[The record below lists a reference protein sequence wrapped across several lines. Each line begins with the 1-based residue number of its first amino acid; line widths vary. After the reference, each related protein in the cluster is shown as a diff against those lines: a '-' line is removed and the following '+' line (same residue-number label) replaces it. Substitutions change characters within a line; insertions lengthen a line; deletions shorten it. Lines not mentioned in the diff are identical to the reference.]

1 MRVGVIL
8 CVSEGG
14 EHKFEGGGSCVC
26 QKEVRIGVRVGEIL
40 GVSEGGENRV
50 RVGKILV
57 VSEGGEHRVEG
68 AGGIGCVRGRGE

>member
-1 MRVGVIL
+1 M
-8 CVSEGG
+8 GG
-14 EHKFEGGGSCVC
+14 EHRVEGGGSCVC
-26 QKEVRIGVRVGEIL
+26 QWEVRIGVRFWEIL

-68 AGGIGCVRGRGE
+68 GGSCVCQRG